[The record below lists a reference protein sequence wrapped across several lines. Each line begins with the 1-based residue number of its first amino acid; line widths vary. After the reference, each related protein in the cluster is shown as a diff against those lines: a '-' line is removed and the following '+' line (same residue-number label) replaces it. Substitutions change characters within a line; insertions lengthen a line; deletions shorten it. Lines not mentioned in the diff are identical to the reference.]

1 MESNERAIHG
11 DRMGSIILP
20 IQWAKVLTCF
30 NHHVVQQIWGLPM
43 GIQVGQH
50 GFQPL
55 GYKLIDSLECV
66 DSLWVVVSNMFLFSI
81 IYGIILP
88 ID

>member
-1 MESNERAIHG
+1 
-11 DRMGSIILP
+11 MGIEWGLQIILP
-20 IQWAKVLTCF
+20 IQWISFHLGTVAKWAKVLTCF

-66 DSLWVVVSNMFLFSI
+66 DSLWLVVSRIVYF
-81 IYGIILP
+81 P
-88 ID
+88 